1 MNAGDVLLNFNVNN
15 VLKIEWFFYI
25 CIIKT
30 LNMDNNY
37 EISEMELREIYEL
50 LTKEQLINVLV
61 TMYKDYKKLQREH
74 IKPNVLNIENNV
86 GNINM

>member
-1 MNAGDVLLNFNVNN
+1 MFWKSNKL
-15 VLKIEWFFYI
+15 FYI

-50 LTKEQLINVLV
+50 LTKEQLINLLV
-61 TMYKDYKKLQREH
+61 TMYKDNKKLQREH